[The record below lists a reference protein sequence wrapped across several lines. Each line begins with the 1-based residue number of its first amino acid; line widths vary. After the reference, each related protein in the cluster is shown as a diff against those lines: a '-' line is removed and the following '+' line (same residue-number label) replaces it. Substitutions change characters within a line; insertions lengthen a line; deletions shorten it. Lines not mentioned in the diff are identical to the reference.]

1 MNNPNNPT
9 NPLNGAQTLAH
20 TLVNCGIDTCFAN
33 PGTSEM
39 HLVASFDTVT
49 KLRPVLCLFEGVV
62 TGAADGYGRIAGK
75 PAATL
80 LHLGPGLSNG
90 LANLHNA
97 RRASSP
103 IVNIV
108 GDHATYHQQYDAPL
122 ASDIV
127 GFARPVSAWIC
138 ESKSSKTVAS
148 DAARAVQAARR
159 APGGIATLILPA
171 DTAWN
176 AADRA
181 ASPLP
186 DIPAGRVDTATIEQI
201 ARLLSNG
208 KKSAILMRGT
218 ALQTQGQD
226 AAGRIR
232 AKTGV
237 RLLSDTFA
245 PLTECGAG
253 RVAIER
259 IPYFAEQIVA
269 TLAGLE
275 QIILVG
281 TKPPVTFFAYPGK
294 PSWGA
299 PEGCEFSYLAQPHED
314 GAQALKDLAD
324 ALGAGGETV
333 QRISLQLPEMP
344 EGVFNAVSVA
354 QVVARLT
361 PENAIFADEAGTSS
375 GPMMSRLARARPWT
389 HLPLTG
395 GSIGQGL
402 PLALGAALAAPD
414 RKVVSPHGDGGAAYT
429 LQALWTMAREKLD
442 VTVVIFAN
450 RSYAILNIELKRV
463 GAIGA
468 GPKAL
473 SMLDL
478 HNPELDWTK
487 IAAGLGVEASRASS
501 CAQFASQY
509 ESAMKQ
515 RGPRLIEAI
524 IEPLSI

>member
-1 MNNPNNPT
+1 MSFLPMNNQ
-9 NPLNGAQTLAH
+9 LNGAQTLAY
-20 TLVNCGIDTCFAN
+20 TLVNCGVDTCFAN

-49 KLRPVLCLFEGVV
+49 NLRPVLCLFEGVV

-75 PAATL
+75 PATTL
-80 LHLGPGLSNG
+80 LHLGPGLANG

-97 RRASSP
+97 RRAATP

-108 GDHATYHQQYDAPL
+108 GDHATYHLQYDAPL
-122 ASDIV
+122 ASDIA
-127 GFARPVSAWIC
+127 GFARPVSSWIW
-138 ESKSSKTVAS
+138 ESKSSKTAAA

-159 APGGIATLILPA
+159 APGGVATLILPA

-176 AADRA
+176 PADRA
-181 ASPLP
+181 ATALP
-186 DIPAGRVDTATIEQI
+186 DIPIGRVDTQAIEQV

-208 KKSAILMRGT
+208 KRTAMLLRGP
-218 ALQTQGQD
+218 ALLLEGQE
-226 AAGRIR
+226 AAGRIQAR
-232 AKTGV
+232 TGV
-237 RLLSDTFA
+237 RLLCDTFA
-245 PLTECGAG
+245 PRTEAGAG
-253 RVAIER
+253 RVALER

-281 TKPPVTFFAYPGK
+281 SKPPVTFFAYPGK

-299 PEGCEFSYLAQPHED
+299 PEGCEFTYLAQPHED
-314 GAQALKDLAD
+314 GVQGLKDLAD
-324 ALGAGGETV
+324 AVGAKEPAK
-333 QRISLQLPEMP
+333 RISLQLPEMP
-344 EGVFNAVSVA
+344 EGTFNAVSVA
-354 QVVARLT
+354 AVVARLT
-361 PENAIFADEAGTSS
+361 PENAIFSDESGTSN
-375 GPMMSRLARARPWT
+375 GPLLARLARARPHT
-389 HLPLTG
+389 HLPLAG

-402 PLALGAALAAPD
+402 PVAVGAAVAAPD
-414 RKVVSPHGDGGAAYT
+414 RKVISTHGDGGAAYT
-429 LQALWTMAREKLD
+429 MQSLWTMAREKLD
-442 VTVVIFAN
+442 VTVIIFAN

-478 HNPELDWTK
+478 HNPEINWVE
-487 IAAGLGVEASRASS
+487 IAHGMGVEASRAMT
-501 CAQFASQY
+501 CAEFAAQY